1 MSVLS
6 VTSAALALARKA
18 AGTPADSRGAEF
30 EGQLADLLVHL
41 SVLKAQCVML
51 MDENLA
57 LKRTTAGAAD
67 EPIVVG
73 GG

>member
-18 AGTPADSRGAEF
+18 AGTPAASRGAEF

-41 SVLKAQCVML
+41 SVLKAQCAML
-51 MDENLA
+51 MDENLT
-57 LKRTTAGAAD
+57 LKRNTAVEAD
-67 EPIVVG
+67 EPVLVSAG
-73 GG
+73 